1 MSQSDT
7 TAGRDP
13 IRDAPLRDPGQSL
26 REQLQDR
33 LLDSTIPWLLVAVM
47 MLIIAAVEWVR
58 WLTNAPYQPI
68 QMTLIA
74 VCIAAFAGWRFYRA
88 LQELPNWKLGLKGE
102 RAVGQY
108 LQATLLPRQ
117 YFVIHDICIDDF
129 NIDHAVI
136 GPGGVFAIEVKTRSK
151 PRRGDAKVTYDGKR
165 VLVTGFAPDRDPLI
179 QARAGAKR
187 LQEILERFTG
197 RSVAVRPVVI
207 FPNWF
212 VDRQP
217 AGVDIWVLN
226 EKAFV
231 GFLERESEKLN
242 QETSRVL
249 AEGLARYVRERF
261 DSNR

>member
-1 MSQSDT
+1 MKTDT
-7 TAGRDP
+7 PTRRDP
-13 IRDAPLRDPGQSL
+13 IRDTPLRDPGQSL

-33 LLDSTIPWLLVAVM
+33 LLDSTMPWLFVAVM
-47 MLIIAAVEWVR
+47 MIIIAAVEWVR

-74 VCIAAFAGWRFYRA
+74 ACIAAFAGWRFYRA
-88 LQELPNWKLGLKGE
+88 LEELPSWKLGLKGE
-102 RAVGQY
+102 RSVGQY
-108 LQATLLPRQ
+108 LQAMLLPRQ
-117 YFVIHDICIDDF
+117 YVVIHDICIDDF
-129 NIDHAVI
+129 NIDHVVI

-151 PRRGDAKVTYDGKR
+151 PRRGDAKVTYDGER
-165 VLVTGFAPDRDPLI
+165 IFINGFESDRDPLI

-197 RSVAVRPVVI
+197 RSVSIRPVVI

-217 AGVDIWVLN
+217 PGVDTWVLN

-231 GFLERESEKLN
+231 GFLEREPEKLSK
-242 QETSRVL
+242 EDARMF
-249 AEGLARYVRERF
+249 AEGLARYVREQI
-261 DSNR
+261 DH